1 MVLRY
6 QNSINNNG
14 ILLLIIPL
22 HQYIKT
28 SNNPDQFD
36 LSDVQYMFTPFI
48 IVLSAC
54 RTNDSPNNPL
64 ELHGRWIALVW
75 SAVQSASPKM

>member
-1 MVLRY
+1 MDSEPKGVR
-6 QNSINNNG
+6 NNQ
-14 ILLLIIPL
+14 IRAIF
-22 HQYIKT
+22 
-28 SNNPDQFD
+28 SNH
-36 LSDVQYMFTPFI
+36 MFTPFI

-75 SAVQSASPKM
+75 LAVQSASPKM